1 MKSLLDKVNAKLNA
15 QGGFLKAIS
24 VLVGGTVFA
33 QLIGFIALPI
43 LTRLYDTQEFGVF
56 ALYTSILSM
65 LGVIGCLRYEIAIP
79 IPEEKN
85 KALNLVII
93 SFFSLIFIVFILLI
107 IMSLFNLLDY
117 SFEWWYWLLPVN
129 LLLMCSFNIFQYWFS
144 REKDF
149 HQITNTK
156 IKQSSSVATMQTIFG
171 YFGVAGGLMLGSV
184 VGLFVGLLNHFTK
197 FFKYNGVLGKCN
209 LKDMKKVAIENKK
222 FPIYSSLEALLN
234 NGGVHL
240 SLIIIGV
247 FLEKKEIALVFLTIK
262 VLAMPMS
269 LIGTAISQAY
279 LSAAPEMAR
288 LSKLTLFTNN
298 LIKKIAIYSALPFII
313 IVMAAPKFSSII
325 FGDEWVGLGYYIVL
339 MIPWFYFQ
347 LISSPVSFSLHVT
360 GNQKAA
366 MFLQLFGFLL
376 RVGGVYMLCVLS
388 LKNQV
393 VIYYAFSGFLFYVI
407 YLIVIQFYI
416 RKSDRIVGVLDEY
429 KK

>member
-1 MKSLLDKVNAKLNA
+1 MKSLFDKINAKLNA
-15 QGGFLKAIS
+15 QGGFLKGVS
-24 VLVGGTVFA
+24 VLVGGTAFA
-33 QLIGFIALPI
+33 QLIGLIALPI

-79 IPEEKN
+79 IPEDKK
-85 KALNLVII
+85 KALKLVII
-93 SFFSLIFIVFILLI
+93 SFFSLIFIVFILLLI
-107 IMSLFNLLDY
+107 LLLFNFLNY
-117 SFEWWYWLLPVN
+117 TIKWWYWLLPVN

-149 HQITNTK
+149 HQIANTK
-156 IKQSSSVATMQTIFG
+156 IKQSSSVATIQIIFG
-171 YFGVAGGLMLGSV
+171 YISVSGGLILGSV
-184 VGLFVGLLNHFTK
+184 IGLCVGLLNHITR
-197 FFKYNGVLGKCN
+197 FFKYNKVFKIFD
-209 LKDMKKVAIENKK
+209 LKDIKAVAIENKK

-240 SLIIIGV
+240 SLIIIGI

-269 LIGTAISQAY
+269 LIGNAISQAY
-279 LSAAPEMAR
+279 LSTASEMAR
-288 LSKLTLFTNN
+288 LSKLTFFTNN

-313 IVMAAPKFSSII
+313 IVVAAPRFGSII
-325 FGDEWVGLGYYIVL
+325 FGDEWGGLGYYITL

-366 MFLQLFGFLL
+366 MFLQLFGFLF
-376 RVGGVYMLCVLS
+376 RVGGVYILCILNW
-388 LKNQV
+388 KDQV
-393 VIYYAFSGFLFYVI
+393 IIYYAFSGFLFYVI
-407 YLIVIQFYI
+407 YLIVIQYYI
-416 RKSDRIVGVLDEY
+416 RQSDCMVGVANEY